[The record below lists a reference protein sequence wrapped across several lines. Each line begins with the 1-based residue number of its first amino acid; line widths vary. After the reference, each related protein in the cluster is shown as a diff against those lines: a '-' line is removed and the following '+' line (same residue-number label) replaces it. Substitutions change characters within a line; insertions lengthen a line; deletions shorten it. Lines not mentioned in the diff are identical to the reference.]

1 MKEMNLTDE
10 RHFDSV
16 AVSTGIATGDSQPLP
31 AAPAGAPVFP
41 GLPMKNLA
49 RAVFTNS
56 FAQVAGRMLI
66 ALCRLVVASFIV
78 RTYGKSMFGEYSLL
92 FVLLSIADWLVDF
105 GTTEVFVREV
115 CRERDNEPR
124 LLRVLTA
131 VKVIQLPA
139 AISILMAMMLAL
151 RYPARIVEAGLVGGL
166 NLVFYAGVLIYRV
179 NFKSTLTIE
188 REVTAE
194 SLSVLA
200 MVPMIALVCHY
211 RGSLVALMLCHLIS
225 RAVFFGVCFLLG
237 RKRFL
242 PSLQGVTWYDV
253 RWSFQSIAA
262 IGVIGFLVG
271 GYETID
277 ILLLSKLGSFSELAY
292 YSAAQ
297 RLVWPVLMAL
307 AAVGT
312 TFYPVIASYWPHS
325 RVKFDDACQRG
336 LNTVLVLAGFALSAL
351 LAGAEFFIGLLG
363 PDLVRGATALRV
375 LALLCFVKAVTST
388 AGPVLYVVKAQKKAL
403 QFIAVALL
411 VKTGVM
417 AVLAPRF
424 GYMGVAYG
432 ALAVEACFGA
442 VPTIYFLQKLTGFHV
457 QWTVPVKVVLGTLIA
472 AAAPRLLG
480 LHGLVDALVAPVIYG
495 LMVFLTGA
503 VRISEVRSALK
514 WAP

>member
-1 MKEMNLTDE
+1 MKGMNLPDQN
-10 RHFDSV
+10 RSYSV
-16 AVSTGIATGDSQPLP
+16 TVPSDITMEESHPLP
-31 AAPAGAPVFP
+31 AVAAASVPSGVPT
-41 GLPMKNLA
+41 KNLG
-49 RAVFTNS
+49 RAVLKNS

-66 ALCRLVVASFIV
+66 ALSRLVVASFIV
-78 RTYGKSMFGEYSLL
+78 RSYGKSTFGEYSLV
-92 FVLLSIADWLVDF
+92 FVLLSVADWLVDF

-115 CRERDNEPR
+115 CREPNSEPR

-131 VKVIQLPA
+131 VKVVQLPA
-139 AISILMAMMLAL
+139 AFSILMVMMLAL

-200 MVPMIALVCHY
+200 MIPMIALVCHY
-211 RGSLVALMLCHLIS
+211 RGSLIALIFCHLIS
-225 RAVFFGVCFLLG
+225 RAIFFGFCFLFG

-242 PSLQGVTWYDV
+242 PSMQGVTWHDL
-253 RWSFQSIAA
+253 RWSFHSIAA

-277 ILLLSKLGSFSELAY
+277 ILLLSKLRSFSELAY

-312 TFYPVIASYWPHS
+312 TFYPIIASYWPHS
-325 RVKFDDACQRG
+325 RDKFDDACQRA
-336 LNTVLVLAGFALSAL
+336 LDTVLVLAGFALSAL
-351 LAGAEFFIGLLG
+351 LAGAEFFMGLLG
-363 PDLVRGATALRV
+363 PDLVRGAPALRV
-375 LALLCFVKAVTST
+375 LALLCFVKTVTST
-388 AGPVLYVVKAQKKAL
+388 AGPVLYVVRAQKKAL

-432 ALAVEACFGA
+432 ALAVETCFAA

-457 QWTVPVKVVLGTLIA
+457 QWTVPVKVVLITLIA
-472 AAAPRLLG
+472 AAAPQLLG
-480 LHGLVDALVAPVIYG
+480 LHGLADALVAPLVYG
-495 LMVFLTGA
+495 VLVLFTGA
-503 VRISEVRSALK
+503 VRVSEVRSVLR

>member
-1 MKEMNLTDE
+1 MKGTNPTGQNCSY
-10 RHFDSV
+10 SV
-16 AVSTGIATGDSQPLP
+16 ALSPDLATQNSQPQP
-31 AAPAGAPVFP
+31 AAAPSAPP
-41 GLPMKNLA
+41 GMPTKNLA
-49 RAVFTNS
+49 RAVFKNS
-56 FAQVAGRMLI
+56 FAQVAGRVLI
-66 ALCRLVVASFIV
+66 AASRLVVASLIV
-78 RTYGKSMFGEYSLL
+78 RSFGKTMFGEYSLV
-92 FVLLSIADWLVDF
+92 FGLLSIADWLVDF

-115 CRERDNEPR
+115 CRERDSEPR
-124 LLRVLTA
+124 LLRILTA
-131 VKVIQLPA
+131 VKVVQIPA
-139 AISILMAMMLAL
+139 AISILMVMVLAL
-151 RYPARIVEAGLVGGL
+151 RYPARIVEACLVGGL
-166 NLVFYAGVLIYRV
+166 NLIFYAGVLIYRV
-179 NFKSTLTIE
+179 DFKSTLTIE

-200 MVPMIALVCHY
+200 MIPMVALVCRYRGGLIALV
-211 RGSLVALMLCHLIS
+211 LCHLIS
-225 RAVFFGVCFLLG
+225 RVVFFAVCFLFG

-242 PSLQGVTWYDV
+242 PSITGVAWQDV
-253 RWSFQSIAA
+253 RWSFHSIAA

-277 ILLLSKLGSFSELAY
+277 ILLLSKLRSFSELAY

-297 RLVWPVLMAL
+297 RLVWPVLMTL
-307 AAVGT
+307 SAVGT

-325 RVKFDDACQRG
+325 REKFDGACQRG
-336 LNTVLVLAGFALSAL
+336 LDTVLVLAGFALSAL
-351 LAGAEFFIGLLG
+351 LAGAEFFMGLLG
-363 PDLVRGATALRV
+363 PDLMRGAPVLRV

-432 ALAVEACFGA
+432 ALAVETCFAA
-442 VPTIYFLQKLTGFHV
+442 VPTIYFLQKLTGFRV
-457 QWTVPVKVVLGTLIA
+457 QWTVPVKVVLITLVA

-480 LHGLVDALVAPVIYG
+480 LHGLANAVLAPAIYG
-495 LMVFLTGA
+495 VLVLVIGA
-503 VRISEVRSALK
+503 VRISEVRSAAR